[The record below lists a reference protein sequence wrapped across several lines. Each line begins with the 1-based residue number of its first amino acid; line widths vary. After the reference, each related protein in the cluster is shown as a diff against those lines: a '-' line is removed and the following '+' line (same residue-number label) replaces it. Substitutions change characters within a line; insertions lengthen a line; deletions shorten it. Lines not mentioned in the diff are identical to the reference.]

1 MKSGLRGDTA
11 KEVTLENGTYTLK
24 ETGGEFTVGDKT
36 YQVTESSVTFTV
48 ENGKVTDSKVDDK
61 KDGAEIAVDAEKN
74 IITISD
80 AFTAPTKVT
89 ISKTEIGGT
98 EELEGAELTITD
110 DKGAVVEKWTSG
122 RTAKEVTLENGT
134 YTLKETGG
142 EFTLGDKTYKV
153 TESSV
158 TFTVENGK
166 VPFKG

>member
-1 MKSGLRGDTA
+1 MKTA
-11 KEVTLENGTYTLK
+11 RYH
-24 ETGGEFTVGDKT
+24 
-36 YQVTESSVTFTV
+36 
-48 ENGKVTDSKVDDK
+48 SKVDDK

-89 ISKTEIGGT
+89 ISKKEIGGK

-122 RTAKEVTLENGT
+122 RTAKEITLENGT

-142 EFTLGDKTYKV
+142 EFTVGDKTYKV
-153 TESSV
+153 TDSTI
-158 TFTVENGK
+158 TFTVKNGEVTESNITDGTVGK
-166 VPFKG
+166 VVIDGTNIHC